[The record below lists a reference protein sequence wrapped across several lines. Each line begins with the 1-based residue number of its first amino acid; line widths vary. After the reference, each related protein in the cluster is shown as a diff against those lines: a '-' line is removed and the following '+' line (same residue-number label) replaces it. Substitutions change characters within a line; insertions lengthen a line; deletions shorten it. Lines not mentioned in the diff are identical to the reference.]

1 MGGGW
6 LHHVAF
12 QGASSGLIYL
22 GFIMVDESRGC
33 GWGIHCICFGAVRL
47 LENPPFSID
56 IRQPSSP
63 FRHCVCVLC
72 IVVFPFSRKFHLAA
86 YTGSKYYSMGSGI
99 DCRDLPS
106 VLCLS
111 GSCTREII
119 KTLEINEPALLK

>member
-86 YTGSKYYSMGSGI
+86 YTGSKYYSMGSGLI
-99 DCRDLPS
+99 AET
-106 VLCLS
+106 CLAFFAYQA
-111 GSCTREII
+111 RAPE
-119 KTLEINEPALLK
+119 K